1 MLLTFYSLLMAV
13 IASSLMIIAVYFLKR
28 TRFFAD
34 TFGVWFMVLLYVL
47 SIVRIFVP
55 IEIVSVQTVIQDQY
69 VLPPVMDVLENRSP
83 LTQDMPVLFMYVL
96 LAVSLL
102 VTLVL
107 IAVFVSK
114 QKAYIKK
121 LRALD
126 NHATEEE
133 CSLLQEIANSVFE
146 KEKQITLIK
155 TDFVSTPMVTGLFKN
170 IVLLPDYSYDENE
183 LRMIFLHECTHLKNN
198 DLLLKLLIHIYC
210 CIFWWNPVVY
220 LLKADMGFMLE
231 LKCDNKVCAK
241 LNESERLGY
250 IEAINESAKKAAYKS
265 KHSSVLVSSGF
276 VAKDGSQLYMYRMK
290 NLLFPKNVGKKR
302 IVPTVLVS
310 LLMVAIVACSFLFIW
325 QAAYIDVDKSEELQK
340 EAAFSDCG
348 LSDETNAYLVRQED
362 GSYIFC
368 FAGAEAYV
376 SKEEYDAGGYEPYP
390 VYDEPQ

>member
-1 MLLTFYSLLMAV
+1 MLLTFYSLVMAV
-13 IASSLMIIAVYFLKR
+13 IASSLMIIAIFFLKR

-47 SIVRIFVP
+47 SLLRIFVP
-55 IEIVSVQTVIQDQY
+55 IEIPSVQVVIQDQC

-83 LTQDMPVLFMYVL
+83 LTQDMPILFIYVL
-96 LAVSLL
+96 LAVSVL

-114 QKAYIKK
+114 QRAYIKK

-210 CIFWWNPVVY
+210 CIFWWNPVAY

-241 LNESERLGY
+241 LNESERLSY

-265 KHSSVLVSSGF
+265 KRSSVLVSSGF
-276 VAKDGSQLYMYRMK
+276 VAKDGSQLYMYRIK

-310 LLMVAIVACSFLFIW
+310 LLMVAIIACSFLFIW
-325 QAAYIDVDKSEELQK
+325 QASYPLTEETHPELYADG
-340 EAAFSDCG
+340 ENV
-348 LSDETNAYLVRQED
+348 SDETNAYLVRQED

-368 FAGAEAYV
+368 FEGAEAYV